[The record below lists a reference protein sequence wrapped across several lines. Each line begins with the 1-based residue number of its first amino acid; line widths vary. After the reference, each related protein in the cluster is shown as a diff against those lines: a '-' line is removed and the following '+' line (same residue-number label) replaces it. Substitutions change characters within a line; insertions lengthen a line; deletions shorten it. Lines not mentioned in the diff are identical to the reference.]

1 MDGPHSSYNEFL
13 VAIDPDMGPMI
24 DVGILEFEIQNT
36 NGGVGFTP
44 GDLLQVSARV
54 SNNGVEPYS
63 EGGNLGVYLISGS
76 DEIYLGGQ
84 SIGTIGVAGSFLH
97 QINFDT
103 SEIEPI
109 PSGVSTFRAKLVDLG
124 SDRNSSN
131 NVVDDVEYHD
141 MPPVPSPPAATGS
154 TIFERGDRVKFE
166 TSALPNDLVD
176 DMNTMSPTM
185 EYSKSGFGAWESTWV
200 SNPEIVGSGA
210 NAVYVHTIQ
219 TPPNAETGKYDTRV
233 MWEDA
238 RGLQSDWLVTSEAFE
253 LSNALPRVLGNNDAG
268 FVGIPTVK
276 VGESES
282 ISLVGMVRDAETPL
296 SMLSITSDDPEF
308 VGWNAP
314 TSEITVLFDS
324 IETDSNGN
332 PIPQGVLVSISDG
345 EDSNNGM
352 LLFNVIEN
360 GAPRWEPIPTQ
371 TVFEGGYASTELAG
385 YLSDFDENGDPV
397 PLSEISLSLVSNSNE
412 DLIQV
417 SLDGQTVSVSTI
429 DQDSHGIAEVV
440 IMADDGSKTSQTSVV
455 FYVINVND
463 APEMDSSI
471 LDGLALKSGELA
483 SIGILPLITDIDD
496 PDDEIWVDVDTS
508 IPGAAQF
515 DYVSGVL
522 NMQWDQPGTHSVKV
536 TLIDSHGD
544 WSSTTFTVTVLD
556 SKPLSWHND
565 FQHGD
570 LEVELEDF
578 EIGTDPTVTLVN
590 NGEVVLAEPKVR
602 WTICNGIVGICHS
615 AGSFDGLGPFL
626 AISSDGGGLSIGDYL
641 TLSVKAIDSD
651 GWDRETV
658 EPLDILVP
666 TTIEDD
672 DAIEAPVPEEYKE
685 SNQQSGNGS
694 TDISVMD
701 AILIILILLLF
712 IGGGTAAGLYFSG
725 AIGSRGEPAPKTPY
739 SPDAP
744 EEQPQEDQPVID
756 FEQQEEIYPPLP
768 ESGLPE
774 GWTMDQWKYY
784 GEQWL
789 ERQN

>member
-1 MDGPHSSYNEFL
+1 
-13 VAIDPDMGPMI
+13 
-24 DVGILEFEIQNT
+24 
-36 NGGVGFTP
+36 
-44 GDLLQVSARV
+44 
-54 SNNGVEPYS
+54 
-63 EGGNLGVYLISGS
+63 
-76 DEIYLGGQ
+76 
-84 SIGTIGVAGSFLH
+84 
-97 QINFDT
+97 
-103 SEIEPI
+103 
-109 PSGVSTFRAKLVDLG
+109 
-124 SDRNSSN
+124 
-131 NVVDDVEYHD
+131 
-141 MPPVPSPPAATGS
+141 
-154 TIFERGDRVKFE
+154 
-166 TSALPNDLVD
+166 
-176 DMNTMSPTM
+176 M

-544 WSSTTFTVTVLD
+544 WSSTTFTVPVLD

-570 LEVELEDF
+570 LEVELEGF
-578 EIGTDPTVTLVN
+578 EIGTDPTVPLVH

-651 GWDRETV
+651 GGDRETV

-672 DAIEAPVPEEYKE
+672 DAIEAPVPEEDKE

-768 ESGLPE
+768 EGGLPE